1 VGHGSVDA
9 ESNHGVL
16 RTVGVSASISGYTTR
31 LRRLYEACDRGCKDP
46 AHRYSR
52 RFLERCG
59 RAIGF
64 PVAGRSVLGA
74 TSARSAAIV
83 QRIATPMSTLL
94 VIAQSTGGAGPM
106 FDPGFLLMMLTMLG
120 IFYFMMLRPQQQKA
134 NEFQE
139 MISKIRRGDTVVTAG
154 GLVGRVSK
162 VTDGS
167 DEVEVELNDQ
177 MKVRVLKST
186 LMSVRSKNEPVKE
199 TS

>member
-1 VGHGSVDA
+1 
-9 ESNHGVL
+9 
-16 RTVGVSASISGYTTR
+16 
-31 LRRLYEACDRGCKDP
+31 
-46 AHRYSR
+46 
-52 RFLERCG
+52 
-59 RAIGF
+59 
-64 PVAGRSVLGA
+64 
-74 TSARSAAIV
+74 
-83 QRIATPMSTLL
+83 MSTLL

>member
-1 VGHGSVDA
+1 
-9 ESNHGVL
+9 
-16 RTVGVSASISGYTTR
+16 
-31 LRRLYEACDRGCKDP
+31 
-46 AHRYSR
+46 
-52 RFLERCG
+52 
-59 RAIGF
+59 
-64 PVAGRSVLGA
+64 
-74 TSARSAAIV
+74 
-83 QRIATPMSTLL
+83 
-94 VIAQSTGGAGPM
+94 M